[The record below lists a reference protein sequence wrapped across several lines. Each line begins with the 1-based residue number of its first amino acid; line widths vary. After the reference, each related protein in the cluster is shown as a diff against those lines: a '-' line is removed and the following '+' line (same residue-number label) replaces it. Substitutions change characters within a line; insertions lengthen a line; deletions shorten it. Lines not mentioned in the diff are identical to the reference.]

1 MELSIQKLTKA
12 FNQKIVFSNLDLE
25 IHSGSRLAIT
35 GSNGTGKST
44 LLKILS
50 GGALP
55 SSGQILYQYQGRRI
69 REDQVYKWVH
79 FVAPY
84 NTVIEELTL
93 PELFQFHKALGTLIR
108 FSSYKEW
115 ASQLNY
121 PFHPDHRIKTFSSGM
136 KQRLK
141 LGLVLLDDRPLI
153 LLDEPGSNL
162 DSQGK
167 EWFYSLLDK
176 LSKEQTLIIA
186 TNEPR
191 EKDYCSLVLNIEDY
205 SMR

>member
-1 MELSIQKLTKA
+1 MELSIQKLSKA
-12 FNQKIVFSNLDLE
+12 FNQKIVFSNLDLD
-25 IHSGSRLAIT
+25 IPSGSHLAIT
-35 GSNGTGKST
+35 GSNGSGKST

-55 SSGQILYQYQGRRI
+55 SSGEIRYQYQGNII
-69 REDQVYKWVH
+69 REDQIYKWVH

-93 PELFQFHKALGTLIR
+93 PELFQFHKDLGTLPR
-108 FSSYKEW
+108 FNTYKDW
-115 ASQLNY
+115 VTQLSY
-121 PFHPDHRIKTFSSGM
+121 PFPPEHRIKTFSSGM

-167 EWFYSLLDK
+167 DWFYSLLDN
-176 LSKEQTLIIA
+176 LSVRQTLIIA
-186 TNEPR
+186 TNDPKEKEYCR
-191 EKDYCSLVLNIEDY
+191 EGLNIEEY
-205 SMR
+205 SVG

>member
-1 MELSIQKLTKA
+1 MELSIQKLSKA
-12 FNQKIVFSNLDLE
+12 FNQKIVFSNLDLD
-25 IHSGSRLAIT
+25 ILTGSRLAIT

-50 GGALP
+50 GGSLP
-55 SSGQILYQYQGRRI
+55 SSGQIRYNHKGVTLRD
-69 REDQVYKWVH
+69 DQIYKWVH

-93 PELFQFHKALGTLIR
+93 PELFHFHKDLGTLNH
-108 FSSYKEW
+108 FATYKEW
-115 ASQLNY
+115 LAALSY
-121 PFHPDHRIKTFSSGM
+121 PFHPDHSIKTFSSGM

-162 DSQGK
+162 DAQGK
-167 EWFYSLLDK
+167 IWFYSLLDS
-176 LSKEQTLIIA
+176 LSAEQTLIIA
-186 TNEPR
+186 TNDPR
-191 EKDYCSLVLNIEDY
+191 EKEYCRQVLNIEDY
-205 SMR
+205 SVR

>member
-25 IHSGSRLAIT
+25 IGTGLRFAIA
-35 GSNGTGKST
+35 GSNGSGKST

-50 GGALP
+50 GGAIP
-55 SSGQILYQYQGRRI
+55 SSGRIQYRHDGMTI
-69 REDQVYKWVH
+69 PVDQVYKWIH

-93 PELFQFHKALGTLIR
+93 PELFQFHKDLGTLPL
-108 FSSYKEW
+108 FNNYTEW
-115 ASQLNY
+115 VNRLNY
-121 PFHPDHRIKTFSSGM
+121 PFHAEHRIKTFSSGM

-141 LGLVLLDDRPLI
+141 LGLVLLDNRPLI

-162 DSQGK
+162 DEQGRA
-167 EWFYSLLDK
+167 WFYSLLDG
-176 LSKEQTLIIA
+176 LSLKQTLIIA
-186 TNEPR
+186 TNDAK
-191 EKDYCSLVLNIEDY
+191 EKEYCQRVLNIEDH
-205 SMR
+205 SNR

>member
-1 MELSIQKLTKA
+1 MELSIQKLSKA
-12 FNQKIVFSNLDLE
+12 FNQKIVFSNIDLE
-25 IHSGSRLAIT
+25 IHAGSRLAIT
-35 GSNGTGKST
+35 GSNGSGKST

-55 SSGQILYQYQGRRI
+55 SSGQILYHHQGKGI
-69 REDQVYKWVH
+69 KEDQVYKWVH

-93 PELFQFHKALGTLIR
+93 PELFQFHQDLGTLQH
-108 FSSYKEW
+108 FSNYKDW
-115 ASQLNY
+115 VSRLQY

-167 EWFYSLLDK
+167 DWFYSLLDK
-176 LSKEQTLIIA
+176 LSEEQTLIIA
-186 TNEPR
+186 TNDSR
-191 EKDYCSLVLNIEDY
+191 EKEYCRLVLNIEEY
-205 SMR
+205 SKR